1 MLLYS
6 PAFQQEL
13 LRPSLGRGS
22 DLGRKVLVKLVFNF
36 NAWMTRVPLFSP
48 DAPDR
53 VGGDGGD
60 GGAPVGTK
68 AWGHLKFSNGL
79 ILCPARNCQRRRRAS
94 DRECPEEPHLLPGHL
109 PVVLLT
115 RLLST
120 LSPVVHLPVV
130 LPWSASQAVLLPRH
144 HSAGCIS
151 PTFLHTAVQKGGHRD
166 GLPQEDELQEEEEK
180 TKKEL

>member
-1 MLLYS
+1 MSQNLYSCLFGVIVANISAAPSQHTLLYS

-36 NAWMTRVPLFSP
+36 NVWMTRVPLFSP

-68 AWGHLKFSNGL
+68 AWGHLKFSNRL
-79 ILCPARNCQRRRRAS
+79 ILCLN
-94 DRECPEEPHLLPGHL
+94 
-109 PVVLLT
+109 
-115 RLLST
+115 
-120 LSPVVHLPVV
+120 
-130 LPWSASQAVLLPRH
+130 
-144 HSAGCIS
+144 
-151 PTFLHTAVQKGGHRD
+151 
-166 GLPQEDELQEEEEK
+166 
-180 TKKEL
+180 